1 MEQDPNGERVSA
13 LMREEMRRELAWR
26 ARFDRTTSW
35 AVVLCSALLTWSFA
49 REDNPHYVLL
59 LGMGAL
65 GMFLAIEARRYREF
79 DGWRSRVRLLERNVV
94 APMLD
99 PDIEQ
104 DEGWREQLARDYRD
118 PALKIGRLEAVRRR
132 LRRVYIWLIG
142 LLAAA
147 WILRITAFAEE
158 GALAA
163 ARLGRIP
170 GPIVVG
176 VAATVLAGLILL
188 AAWPLPRRAM
198 GGWEE
203 RTKGS
208 SWEE

>member
-1 MEQDPNGERVSA
+1 MEQDPNGERISA

-26 ARFDRTTSW
+26 ARLDRTTSW

-118 PALKIGRLEAVRRR
+118 PAIKIGWIEALRRR

-147 WILRITAFAEE
+147 WVLRITAFAD
-158 GALAA
+158 GDAMAA
-163 ARLGRIP
+163 ARLGRVP
-170 GPIVVG
+170 GTIVVA
-176 VAATVLAGLILL
+176 VTATVLAGLLLL

-198 GGWEE
+198 GGWQHRGAE
-203 RTKGS
+203 R